1 MNGPSRAAQTP
12 PSRSRDSSLD
22 ADRRI
27 TQRGRLAALGIVLI
41 LLGVSGF
48 AVWSSHATAVAAR
61 NAALANRL
69 SDAYVR
75 ADSAV
80 AAEESLERK
89 YRLEPSSAVRARY
102 DASAA
107 SFVTAMHDVDADG
120 GAGDSILAAKV
131 LAQQAGYLE
140 AMDRMFAQV
149 DLGDT
154 AAVLTIDGGEV
165 DPLFGAIESEVSLR
179 SAEEHAHA
187 LDQLANSQH
196 LDTLT
201 SRLTPAV
208 FGLGLLFVALLAGA
222 GRGYRRMLRAE
233 RAGAVEHS
241 LHDPLTG
248 LANRALLTDRLEA
261 ALQAATGS
269 GAVTGL
275 LLIDLDRFKEI
286 NDTFGHK
293 YGDQLLI
300 QIGRR
305 FAAVVGDADTVARIG
320 GDEFAVLLPNIK
332 DLAAANE
339 IAENLQRAL
348 ESSLNVEGVEL
359 DVDASI
365 GLVLSGE
372 HGTDAT
378 TLLQH
383 ADVAMYVAKT
393 RNVGIFAYSREVDD
407 YSPVRL
413 ALLGDLRH
421 GLEMHE
427 IVLHYQPKVNVA
439 SGKVVGVEALARWQ
453 HPTQGLLYPDSFI
466 PAAEHTGLIGPFTR
480 YVLDAALA
488 QAKVWADGGM
498 PLPVSVNLSG
508 RNLLDE
514 NLPTE
519 VSDLLAAYGVPAS
532 LLELEV
538 TESAIMLDPI
548 RARRLLQSLADLGIR
563 LSIDDFGAGYTSLS
577 QLKTLP
583 VDELKIDRSFVMTMA
598 SDARDALIVHSV
610 IELGQ
615 NLGLNIVAE
624 GVETAQALVTLRGF
638 GCDIAQG
645 YYIAKPAPAKTF
657 EAWLIAR
664 ETAAPVPVAVTPTR
678 RAGDAVLV
686 ERDLGEAMSPAA
698 ALRASEERFRALFTL
713 APIGIAETRADG
725 TIVAVNP
732 RACEM
737 LGYQSDELIGQP
749 SSMLTDPRDRAQQA
763 KDIAEASS
771 TDGYAARRTYRRK
784 DGTPVAV
791 LISVAVVRQTSGAV
805 SRMVGM
811 MVDISELEEAQ
822 QSIAAA
828 SVELAT
834 HQMFTDSLLDNAGAG
849 ILACDTTGELTVI
862 NRTARRWHGLDPDIE
877 PSPEQRENLT
887 AHLFDADGV
896 TPLGRGNNPLMRAFR
911 DGITSRAEM
920 VIAPPNAAATRVIAT
935 GTSLRGPMGEAVG
948 AVVTMH
954 DVTLLRQRESELHES
969 AAFQDA
975 VLAASPDVIF
985 VADAVTN
992 RNLWSSR
999 SLSEY
1004 GYTDEQ
1010 MKELADNTIEMLVH
1024 PDDRFRVRDQNA
1036 AARALSNSEVVRIR
1050 YRIRVPNDVYRW
1062 FARGVTPFVRNDA
1075 GEVTQLLGVASDVTE
1090 LVRIE
1095 QQLAE
1100 AALHD
1105 ALTGLP
1111 NRTLLVDRL
1120 SNTLART
1127 NRSGQELAVL
1137 FCDLD
1142 GFKAVNEDGGHEA
1155 GDAVLEATAAR
1166 LLATVRA
1173 EDTAARVGGDGF
1185 VVIVEPSSRTWAG
1198 PDGAPIDVRSYAV
1211 QLAERLEAALAV
1223 PIDFDARKYAVTVS
1237 IGLAFAHA
1245 GDDVE
1250 DVLAQAGAAMYRAKR
1265 LGKNRHEIAIGLL
1278 GTPVS

>member
-1 MNGPSRAAQTP
+1 MNGPSRAAQTQ

-22 ADRRI
+22 FDRRI
-27 TQRGRLAALGIVLI
+27 AWRGRLAAVGIVLI
-41 LLGVSGF
+41 LLGVIGF
-48 AVWSSHATAVAAR
+48 AVWSSH
-61 NAALANRL
+61 
-69 SDAYVR
+69 
-75 ADSAV
+75 
-80 AAEESLERK
+80 
-89 YRLEPSSAVRARY
+89 
-102 DASAA
+102 
-107 SFVTAMHDVDADG
+107 VTAGTQLAILGLGVLLATVLAG
-120 GAGDSILAAKV
+120 IAGDYRRGLKTERA
-131 LAQQAGYLE
+131 
-140 AMDRMFAQV
+140 
-149 DLGDT
+149 
-154 AAVLTIDGGEV
+154 AAVD
-165 DPLFGAIESEVSLR
+165 R
-179 SAEEHAHA
+179 
-187 LDQLANSQH
+187 
-196 LDTLT
+196 
-201 SRLTPAV
+201 
-208 FGLGLLFVALLAGA
+208 
-222 GRGYRRMLRAE
+222 
-233 RAGAVEHS
+233 S

-248 LANRALLTDRLEA
+248 LANRALLTDRLET
-261 ALQAATGS
+261 ALQVAAGS

-293 YGDQLLI
+293 YGDQLLT

-305 FAAVVGDADTVARIG
+305 FAAVVGGADTVARIG

-332 DLAAANE
+332 DLAAAKE

-393 RNVGIFAYSREVDD
+393 RNVGVFAYSREVDD
-407 YSPVRL
+407 HSPVRL
-413 ALLGDLRH
+413 ALLGDLRR

-427 IVLHYQPKVNVA
+427 IVLHYQPKIDVA
-439 SGKVVGVEALARWQ
+439 SGKVIGVEALARWQ

-466 PAAEHTGLIGPFTR
+466 PAAEHTGLIGPFTS

-488 QAKVWADGGM
+488 QAAIWAEGGM
-498 PLPVSVNLSG
+498 PLTVSVNLSG

-514 NLPTE
+514 HLPTE

-538 TESAIMLDPI
+538 TESAIMLDPV
-548 RARRLLQSLADLGIR
+548 RAQQVLENLSDLGVR

-583 VDELKIDRSFVMTMA
+583 VDELKIDRSFVMTMT

-657 EAWLIAR
+657 EAWLMAR
-664 ETAAPVPVAVTPTR
+664 ETASPAPVAVTPAR

-686 ERDLGEAMSPAA
+686 ERDLGEATSPAA

-713 APIGIAETRADG
+713 APIGILEVRPDS

-732 RACEM
+732 RACAM
-737 LGYQSDELIGQP
+737 TGYERDELIGRPATMLIDP
-749 SSMLTDPRDRAQQA
+749 SDRAGQA
-763 KDIAEASS
+763 RSMAALSQAIPY
-771 TDGYAARRTYRRK
+771 TARRDYRRK
-784 DGTPVAV
+784 DGTPLAV
-791 LISVAVVRQTSGAV
+791 LISVAVMRRTSGAV

-828 SVELAT
+828 SLELAT

-849 ILACDTTGELTVI
+849 ILACDITGNLTVI
-862 NRTARRWHGLDPDIE
+862 NRTARSWHGLDPDVE
-877 PSPEQRENLT
+877 PSQEQLEKLT

-896 TPLGRGNNPLMRAFR
+896 TLLGRGNNPLMRAFR
-911 DGITSRAEM
+911 DGITSKAEI
-920 VIAPPNAAATRVIAT
+920 VIAPPGTTATRVIAT

-954 DVTLLRQRESELHES
+954 DVTVLRQRETELGKS
-969 AAFQDA
+969 AAFHDA

-985 VADAVTN
+985 IADAVTN
-992 RNLWSSR
+992 RNVWSSR
-999 SLSEY
+999 NLTEY
-1004 GYTDEQ
+1004 GYTDQQ
-1010 MKELADNTIEMLVH
+1010 MKDLADNTVEMLVH
-1024 PDDRFRVRDQNA
+1024 PDDRFKVREQNA
-1036 AARALSNSEVVRIR
+1036 AAQALPNGEVVRIR
-1050 YRIRVPNDVYRW
+1050 YRIRASNDTYRW
-1062 FARGVTPFVRNDA
+1062 FARSVTPFARNDA
-1075 GEVTQLLGVASDVTE
+1075 GEVTELLGVASDVTE
-1090 LVRIE
+1090 LVRVE

-1127 NRSGQELAVL
+1127 NRSGHELAVL
-1137 FCDLD
+1137 SCDLD
-1142 GFKAVNEDGGHEA
+1142 GFKAVNDDGGHEA
-1155 GDAVLEATAAR
+1155 GDAVLQATATR
-1166 LLATVRA
+1166 LLATLRA

-1198 PDGAPIDVRSYAV
+1198 PDGAPIDVRAYAM
-1211 QLAERLEAALAV
+1211 QLAERIEAVLAV
-1223 PIDFDARKYAVTVS
+1223 PIDFDGHEYAVTVS
-1237 IGLAFAHA
+1237 IGLTFAHA

-1250 DVLAQAGAAMYRAKR
+1250 DVLAQAGAAMYRAKS
-1265 LGKNRHEIAIGLL
+1265 LGKNRHEIATGLL